1 MLMNFCNGIYS
12 FTQTL
17 VCANLCLIMAK
28 NKKYTVSKKVKRAA
42 KRGGLS
48 IDTRGRL
55 YRENEPSQPK
65 VISANV
71 EAIPV
76 VIPKVVPVRA
86 LADLL
91 KQPIST
97 IIAKLFENGVQAT
110 INESVDFDTAAI
122 IADEFGYS
130 ATPQEEEKKET
141 PELQNKKLESAPR
154 PPVIAVMGHVDHGKT
169 TLLDAIRS
177 TNIVSKEAGGITQ
190 HIGAYQVEIKIPD
203 ADAKEV
209 GAKKQAKEKMRKLTF
224 LDTPGHEAF
233 SAMRAQGANVTDLVI
248 LVVAADDGVKPQ
260 TLEAISHARAASVPI
275 IVAINKIDAPGAD
288 PSKVKREM
296 AEHNLV
302 PEEWGGKTV
311 MVEVSAKK
319 QLNLNTLL
327 EVVSLSADLQDLTY
341 HPQAT
346 GSGIIIESKVKPG
359 LGPVATILVKD
370 GVLHQGDN
378 IIIGNQVGKIKTME
392 SDSGRIKVAPASTPV
407 QISGFKKIPQ
417 VGEKVS
423 VVASEKVA
431 KDIIEERLKKDRVRS
446 FANYGLAE
454 VSQAIKSGH
463 TKELNIVLK
472 ADVQGSLDA
481 IKSSLSDIKSDDV
494 SVSFVS
500 TGIGQ
505 ITESDVNL
513 ALSAQAIVVA
523 FNVPVAPN
531 IKKLA
536 NEQGIKISRYDV
548 IYELINDIKAALQ
561 GLLEP
566 EIIESEI
573 GRLKVIKI
581 FRRTQAGGIV
591 GGLITK
597 GLMRP
602 GLKFRVKRLEEPLGE
617 GVVEKVQ
624 IGPDS
629 VDVAKE
635 NEECGISYSGNI
647 KFKPDDIIFAYQT
660 EEILRTI

>member
-1 MLMNFCNGIYS
+1 
-12 FTQTL
+12 
-17 VCANLCLIMAK
+17 MAK

-48 IDTRGRL
+48 IDTRGHL
-55 YRENEPSQPK
+55 YKEAERSETNK
-65 VISANV
+65 TSAST

-76 VIPKVVPVRA
+76 IIPRVVPVRA
-86 LADLL
+86 LSDLL
-91 KQPIST
+91 KQPVT
-97 IIAKLFENGVQAT
+97 AIIAKLFENGIQAT

-130 ATPQEEEKKET
+130 ATSQEEEKKEANAIQT
-141 PELQNKKLESAPR
+141 TKLKSAPR

-177 TNIVSKEAGGITQ
+177 TNVVSKEAGGITQ
-190 HIGAYQVEIKIPD
+190 HIGAYQVEVNTPRG
-203 ADAKEV
+203 DAKKSST
-209 GAKKQAKEKMRKLTF
+209 KKKPQKEITRRLTF

-233 SAMRAQGANVTDLVI
+233 SAMRAQGANVTDMVV

-260 TLEAISHARAASVPI
+260 TLEAISHARAASVPM

-288 PSKVKREM
+288 PSRVKREL

-319 QLNLNTLL
+319 QTNLDTLL
-327 EVVSLSADLQDLTY
+327 EIISLSADLQDLLY
-341 HPQAT
+341 HPKAA
-346 GSGIIIESKVKPG
+346 GSGVIIESKIKPG
-359 LGPVATILVKD
+359 LGPVATVLVKN
-370 GVLHQGDN
+370 GVFHQGAH
-378 IIIGNQVGKIKTME
+378 IIIGDQVGKIKTME
-392 SDSGRIKVAPASTPV
+392 SDSGRIKTASASTPV
-407 QISGFKKIPQ
+407 QISGFKKVPQ
-417 VGEKVS
+417 VGEKVN
-423 VVASEKVA
+423 VVASEREA
-431 KDIIEERLKKDRVRS
+431 KEIIEERLKKDQVKS

-454 VSQAIKSGH
+454 VSQAIKSGQ

-481 IKSSLSDIKSDDV
+481 IKASLGDIKSDDV
-494 SVSFVS
+494 SVNFIS

-505 ITESDVNL
+505 ITESDINL

-523 FNVPVAPN
+523 FNVPIAPN

-536 NEQGIKISRYDV
+536 NEQSIKISRYDV

-566 EIIESEI
+566 EIVETEI
-573 GRLKVIKI
+573 GRLKVIKV
-581 FRRTQAGGIV
+581 FHRTQTSGIV
-591 GGLITK
+591 GGLVTK

-602 GLKFRVKRLEEPLGE
+602 GLKFRAKRLEETLGE
-617 GVVEKVQ
+617 GTVEKVQ
-624 IGPDS
+624 IGPGV
-629 VDVAKE
+629 VDVAKQ

-647 KFKPDDIIFAYQT
+647 KFKPDDVVFAYQT
-660 EEILRTI
+660 EEILKTI